1 MKCDSKYVTTSAMWD
16 QLNIF
21 VTMCKLYYVRTCSKQ
36 CKSEVKL
43 CQVMLQHCFA
53 DLKNT

>member
-21 VTMCKLYYVRTCSKQ
+21 VTMCKLYYVCTCSKQ

-43 CQVMLQHCFA
+43 CRAMLQHCFA